1 MSPSILKTTYSFT
14 TPSNPTNAPPPHP
27 SPLLAELPPPLPTL
41 PTPVPTDHLSDKA
54 EVKSIAEPTG
64 LYGPLLSAMAEV
76 REKVNDELTSWKE
89 WEDKEFGGV
98 GLGGSKKKDTA
109 GKKLLLNISVP
120 SSGSKKEL
128 RPPRRRLPSFT
139 SGARPGIEVVL
150 L

>member
-41 PTPVPTDHLSDKA
+41 PPPIPTDHLSDKA

-76 REKVNDELTSWKE
+76 RAKVNDELTSWKE

-98 GLGGSKKKDTA
+98 GLGVSKKKEA
-109 GKKLLLNISVP
+109 GGKKVESE
-120 SSGSKKEL
+120 GEDE
-128 RPPRRRLPSFT
+128 
-139 SGARPGIEVVL
+139 GDEEEED
-150 L
+150 